1 MRAVQLVE
9 VPKQAAF
16 CVREAAK
23 YLGISP
29 NVLRKK
35 ADLGLIRCG
44 YDENGYRV
52 FLLEDLDT
60 YRRSLLKN
68 RPRPEYNC
76 NRQPVLKK
84 KGGKQ

>member
-9 VPKQAAF
+9 VPEQAAF
-16 CVREAAK
+16 RIRAAAK
-23 YLGISP
+23 YLGISA

-44 YDENGYRV
+44 YDENGHRV
-52 FLLEDLDT
+52 FLLEDLDA
-60 YRRSLLKN
+60 YRKSLLKN
-68 RPRPEYNC
+68 RPRQEYNC
-76 NRQPVLKK
+76 NRQPVLEK